1 MGFFVRLRG
10 LDWVCPAISRAYCLT
25 GVPVPLQRH
34 IDMVLSPVTPDHS
47 VQIAPLL
54 SEGAAQVKLT
64 T

>member
-1 MGFFVRLRG
+1 
-10 LDWVCPAISRAYCLT
+10 
-25 GVPVPLQRH
+25 VPLQRH